1 MASRMFSTA
10 EVVSL
15 IMDDEVPEY
24 DELIVEGSDEEYVCL
39 EEESA

>member
-15 IMDDEVPEY
+15 IMDDMSPLLKGVMKNMF
-24 DELIVEGSDEEYVCL
+24 
-39 EEESA
+39 A